1 MGEDNKY
8 NILIECG
15 ATFVL
20 PFIWYD
26 SDGVPYDLTGSTVT
40 AQLREYSGAQDYY
53 EFICTHNGAGGRI
66 VLTLPKEETAK
77 ISYSYGCYDVFVDLP
92 SGDRQSPLY
101 GDAKI
106 RDHVTKPSNGTVL
119 YMVGV
124 SSFSELPVKGE
135 YNRIYFTYDTME
147 YYRWNGQNY
156 ILTGMSNIQSV
167 QKISIDGLVDTYRMT
182 FENGVYF
189 DYQITNGRGIVDV
202 AKVRSY
208 GDYASGLVDVYNITF
223 NDGTVKEYEIRNGRV
238 EFAVFDV
245 DIESGELIMTTPEYF
260 QGPDFE
266 LDEESGEL
274 YLVVGEE

>member
-1 MGEDNKY
+1 MAESADY
-8 NILIECG
+8 NIIIETG
-15 ATFVL
+15 ADFAL
-20 PFIWYD
+20 PVNLYD
-26 SDGVPYDLTGSTVT
+26 DNGDPVDLTGATITSH
-40 AQLREYSGAQDYY
+40 LRRFAESAEYH
-53 EFICTHNGAGGRI
+53 EFVCSHNGAGGRI
-66 VLTLPKEETAK
+66 ILSMPKEVTRN
-77 ISYSYGCYDVFVDLP
+77 ISYPSGVYDVLVTLADLTTYTLK
-92 SGDRQSPLY
+92 GT
-101 GDAKI
+101 AEI
-106 RDHVTKPSNGTVL
+106 RAGITKGYTGTML

-124 SSFSELPVKGE
+124 TTYSELPAKGE

-156 ILTGMSNIQSV
+156 ILTGMSTIQSV
-167 QKISIDGLVDTYRMT
+167 EKISVEGLVDTYRMS
-182 FENGVYF
+182 FENGKYF

-208 GDYASGLVDVYNITF
+208 GDYASGIVDVYNITF
-223 NDGTVKEYEIRNGRV
+223 NDGTAKEYEIRNGRV
-238 EFAVFDV
+238 EFAAFDV